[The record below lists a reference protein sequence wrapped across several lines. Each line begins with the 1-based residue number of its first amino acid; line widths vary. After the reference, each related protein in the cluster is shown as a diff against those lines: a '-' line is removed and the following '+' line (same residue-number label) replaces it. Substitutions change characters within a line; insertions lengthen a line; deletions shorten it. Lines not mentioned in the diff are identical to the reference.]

1 MEHPLYKDMIKDI
14 MTHDKIPEEVWKS
27 YSWFTTISKLQ
38 DIRKYYVVKIDQK
51 EVSTP
56 DGQFVFQATFYS
68 TVLGFFPMWLN
79 TYLDNSIE
87 KSKQNSRTWIYK
99 NETTIWK
106 ATGGNFDLTTLLT
119 TSLKTRQEITRPVYD
134 SIKDDLRTILANN
147 RLFGIIYV
155 LVIYPALFITIY
167 FNYRTTYGI
176 SKTLALNL
184 KELYYLNSEE
194 LGMKMIDL
202 LKLQI
207 LMNNGSRTQL
217 SKR

>member
-217 SKR
+217 NKR

>member
-38 DIRKYYVVKIDQK
+38 DIRKYYAVKIDQK

-217 SKR
+217 NKR